1 LGPVGFD
8 RIADH
13 VAGLTQKFLKGA
25 RELQIQTKTP
35 PDSQG
40 PLVVLRMKDAEAMVK
55 KLAERDIVV
64 SNRMDGL
71 RVSFHVYNT
80 VEDVQAVLSV
90 LEQNKNLT
98 VQESALV

>member
-1 LGPVGFD
+1 
-8 RIADH
+8 
-13 VAGLTQKFLKGA
+13 
-25 RELQIQTKTP
+25 
-35 PDSQG
+35 
-40 PLVVLRMKDAEAMVK
+40 LRMKDAEAMVK